1 MFVVRCQV
9 SGGVTGTKTGTLRRG
24 ETICLFES
32 REEAQEQADGL
43 NQINQRHNDSPFRTC
58 EFRYWVEPVASA

>member
-9 SGGVTGTKTGTLRRG
+9 SGGVTGTRTGTLRKG
-24 ETICLFES
+24 ETLCLFES
-32 REEAQEQADGL
+32 REEAQEQADQL
-43 NQINQRHNDSPFRTC
+43 NQRNDSPFRTC